1 MPERKC
7 SFLSVKYEAIK
18 NCNVE
23 LKLKW
28 MDYYVCRMNCNKR
41 ISHRSHLSYI
51 YDIKLACFQLFF
63 IILHITVALK
73 LCLMNFA
80 NPLYQSMSCL
90 TCLQNDE
97 MKTWRVLELREAS
110 ARWLQLLPNSHPV
123 LLSETVTPRIQD
135 FRNCPKTWNVSLQS
149 PSSSSTCS
157 CPPAEVS
164 IPRFS

>member
-1 MPERKC
+1 
-7 SFLSVKYEAIK
+7 
-18 NCNVE
+18 
-23 LKLKW
+23 

-97 MKTWRVLELREAS
+97 MKTWLVLELKMEGP
-110 ARWLQLLPNSHPV
+110 QLLPNSHPV
-123 LLSETVTPRIQD
+123 LLSETMTP
-135 FRNCPKTWNVSLQS
+135 
-149 PSSSSTCS
+149 
-157 CPPAEVS
+157 
-164 IPRFS
+164 